1 MPNQDT
7 NQPVVMSSHRPS
19 EDQRGTAVVEAI
31 EVLNSLVDTE
41 AQVGSQYQPVS
52 QERTFLKKV
61 VVVGVC
67 ILFGL
72 SLTLELYRVLVTT
85 EGSKSS

>member
-1 MPNQDT
+1 
-7 NQPVVMSSHRPS
+7 MSTHRLS
-19 EDQRGTAVVEAI
+19 EDQRDTAVVESI
-31 EVLNSLVDTE
+31 EVLSSLMETE
-41 AQVGSQYQPVS
+41 AQAGSQHQPVS
-52 QERTFLKKV
+52 QERTLLKKV